1 MLGFKN
7 VSIEKACLMKFTL
20 GLHYI
25 KNKILLAEFFALHID
40 CTKTL
45 YIDVYC

>member
-7 VSIEKACLMKFTL
+7 VSIEKACLMKLTL

-25 KNKILLAEFFALHID
+25 KNKILLLEFNLR
-40 CTKTL
+40 K
-45 YIDVYC
+45 